1 MILSFDHNCLIYF
14 ENKHPDFYPLIIEIN
29 ELSIK
34 YPQLFKLTTCA
45 IHASENQKGKGPLQ
59 NISQYLAWL
68 KSLDLNILSSQDNIL
83 KPIGV
88 YGLTF
93 WDFQVFSYDNKDNHL
108 NDITKL
114 LTPVSEFNQLS
125 SYLNN
130 DKKFRNTAC
139 DILSL
144 EAAVRNNVVFI
155 TQNTKD
161 FLSLKT
167 YYSKIETLNSIL
179 IFLKNKISSLD
190 TF

>member
-1 MILSFDHNCLIYF
+1 MIYF

-34 YPQLFKLTTCA
+34 YPHLFKLTTCA
-45 IHASENQKGKGPLQ
+45 IHASENQRGKEPLQ

-68 KSLDLNILSSQDNIL
+68 RSLNLNIQSSQDNIL

-88 YGLTF
+88 YGLAF
-93 WDFQVFSYDNKDNHL
+93 WDFIVDPYENQDNPL

-114 LTPVSEFNQLS
+114 LTPVSEFNKLS

-130 DKKFRNTAC
+130 NKKFRNKAC

-144 EAAVRNNVVFI
+144 EAAVRDNVVFI

-161 FLSLKT
+161 FFSLKT
-167 YYSKIETLNSIL
+167 YYSKIETLSSIL
-179 IFLKNKISSLD
+179 ILLKNKISSLD